1 MVVHQVLVH
10 SGNVIVAVVNGKI
23 SAACGC
29 GGHNGKDYCFFAGG
43 KKEFAM
49 SPQIGGTVE
58 KKHKV
63 TRVKRHHHTK
73 PVLRNHCRGTV
84 RGLWTH

>member
-1 MVVHQVLVH
+1 MFFVEEKMVK

-29 GGHNGKDYCFFAGG
+29 GGHNRKDYLFFGE
-43 KKEFAM
+43 KKTVSV

-58 KKHKV
+58 KKHEV

-73 PVLRNHCRGTV
+73 RDLRKHHRDTV
-84 RGLWTH
+84 RGWVH